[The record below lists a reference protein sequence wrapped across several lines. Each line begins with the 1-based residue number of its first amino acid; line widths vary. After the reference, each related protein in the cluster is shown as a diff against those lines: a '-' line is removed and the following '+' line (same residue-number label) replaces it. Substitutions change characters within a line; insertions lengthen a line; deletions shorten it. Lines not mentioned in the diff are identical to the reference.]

1 MVRTSVVMKYVKFTT
16 AAMLSVSF
24 SGGKCAP
31 AAQRSSLLSISTMPS
46 SPQTLPTYTL
56 PAPLPTLATTSFLS
70 VSQNPTTLAQL
81 ISVLLCLAYCSQR
94 NVFRVLR
101 SGSCSTIRTSS
112 SFRPT
117 HDPLA
122 GMQHVCPFRRW
133 ALELFPVSVTMY
145 GAARKLFV
153 QIPV

>member
-70 VSQNPTTLAQL
+70 VSQNPTTLAQ
-81 ISVLLCLAYCSQR
+81 
-94 NVFRVLR
+94 
-101 SGSCSTIRTSS
+101 
-112 SFRPT
+112 SFNI
-117 HDPLA
+117 
-122 GMQHVCPFRRW
+122 CPF
-133 ALELFPVSVTMY
+133 VS
-145 GAARKLFV
+145 GLLLSA
-153 QIPV
+153 